1 MPAGVCLS
9 IIGTEGDVRREA
21 RQARSKPLVEALFG
35 WLEAQLARLPGRAP
49 TAEKIRYALNHREG
63 LERFL
68 GDGRL

>member
-1 MPAGVCLS
+1 M
-9 IIGTEGDVRREA
+9 
-21 RQARSKPLVEALFG
+21 FG